1 MGALQK
7 PVEEQI
13 ELAINCDDF
22 NTLWELHK
30 SPYMNVRRAVA
41 RNSHIDS
48 KIADNLIADPVLN
61 VSYMAKLSSKAS
73 TNREFKAALTDC
85 VVCEKCELGIDCLE
99 CEREKNKMLNY

>member
-13 ELAINCDDF
+13 ELAVNSNDF
-22 NTLWELHK
+22 NILWELHK

-61 VSYMAKLSSKAS
+61 VSYMAKMSLKAS
-73 TNREFKAALTDC
+73 TDREFKTTLTNC
-85 VVCEKCELGIDCLE
+85 VTCQKSELVIDCLE
-99 CEREKNKMLNY
+99 CEHKQSKMLNY

>member
-13 ELAINCDDF
+13 ELAINSNDF
-22 NTLWELHK
+22 DILWELHK

-48 KIADNLIADPVLN
+48 KIANNLISDPVFN
-61 VSYMAKLSSKAS
+61 VSYMAKMSLKAD
-73 TNREFKAALTDC
+73 NDREFKAALTDC
-85 VVCEKCELGIDCLE
+85 VLCEKCELGIDCLE

>member
-1 MGALQK
+1 MSLLRR
-7 PVEEQI
+7 PLEEQL
-13 ELAINCDDF
+13 ELANSTSCEDL
-22 NTLWELHK
+22 LWELHR